1 MKRIM
6 IIGCSGSGKSTFS
19 RELQKKTCLPLFHL
33 DMLFWNKDKTHV
45 SREVFDEH
53 LNEILKR
60 ESWII
65 DGNYSRTLEMR
76 LKACD
81 TVFLL
86 DFPVDTCLDG
96 ANARIGKQRDDIP
109 WVEQELD
116 EEFKRW
122 ITEFPQKE
130 LPRIYSLLKK
140 YNDKDIFIF
149 KSHDDVDRFLE
160 EI

>member
-1 MKRIM
+1 
-6 IIGCSGSGKSTFS
+6 
-19 RELQKKTCLPLFHL
+19 
-33 DMLFWNKDKTHV
+33 
-45 SREVFDEH
+45 
-53 LNEILKR
+53 
-60 ESWII
+60 
-65 DGNYSRTLEMR
+65 MR

-96 ANARIGKQRDDIP
+96 VNARIGKQRDDIP
-109 WVEQELD
+109 WVEQALD

-122 ITEFPQKE
+122 ITEFPQTE

-149 KSHDDVDRFLE
+149 KSRDDVDRFLE

>member
-1 MKRIM
+1 M

-19 RELQKKTCLPLFHL
+19 RELQNKTCLPLFHL
-33 DMLFWNKDKTHV
+33 DILFWNKDKTHV
-45 SREVFDEH
+45 SREIFDER

-60 ESWII
+60 DSWII

-109 WVEQELD
+109 WVEQALD

-122 ITEFPQKE
+122 ITEFPQTE
-130 LPRIYSLLKK
+130 LPRIYSLLEK
-140 YNDKDIFIF
+140 YNHKDIFIF
-149 KSHDDVDRFLE
+149 KSRDDVDRFLE